1 MTARFEAWGYSATFA
16 VIVGVA
22 ESLGGLM
29 VLIPGLALYG
39 ATIIAVDM
47 TGAVYTHVATGI
59 GSPVSA
65 LAYLAIGAALGWLR
79 RRDAWAPSM
88 TSGPVN
94 VSSADVPSPWKGPAG
109 ESDWVCAN
117 RVGCAQIAS
126 DTWQLTDVER
136 SGRVTLAVSQEVLRH
151 DHALYRHVFHAREC
165 RAFSNCKT
173 VLAIEGLRI
182 HGRTQMKIPQA
193 TVTRYLLSCLQ

>member
-79 RRDAWAPSM
+79 RRDAWAP
-88 TSGPVN
+88 
-94 VSSADVPSPWKGPAG
+94 
-109 ESDWVCAN
+109 
-117 RVGCAQIAS
+117 
-126 DTWQLTDVER
+126 
-136 SGRVTLAVSQEVLRH
+136 GRHR
-151 DHALYRHVFHAREC
+151 
-165 RAFSNCKT
+165 
-173 VLAIEGLRI
+173 
-182 HGRTQMKIPQA
+182 
-193 TVTRYLLSCLQ
+193 